1 MSFPSYLLLWRIN
14 LSTYFLVCDLPFCNR
29 WWKLREA
36 DASDLLTRA
45 LRMLLCRRRY
55 NRMKAGTIQYQA
67 LYRGHATRRVL
78 AATKIQTKVRT
89 TKQLT
94 AYRKLRSATIAL
106 QCALRRRVA
115 RKVLL
120 DLKHEQKDIGKLQA
134 NNEKLKMEMASL
146 KAMLQ
151 AQALGDKNKE
161 ESEKAIKQKQME
173 IGILEARIKQLE
185 GELEKEREVVKKL
198 EESVQVQRLQSE
210 RQLEEMQN
218 LRRHHRSV
226 SSSSVHETER
236 RQQQK
241 PIASSSSNLDSV
253 TMEQIAEQQALVA
266 KLEDELE
273 AERRFRREADGEI
286 IKLRAQMS
294 GVPLNDSDVDALVS
308 QKLDQKED
316 DSELVDERQDNR

>member
-1 MSFPSYLLLWRIN
+1 
-14 LSTYFLVCDLPFCNR
+14 
-29 WWKLREA
+29 
-36 DASDLLTRA
+36 
-45 LRMLLCRRRY
+45 MLLYRRRY
-55 NRMKAGTIQYQA
+55 KRMKEGTIQYQA

-78 AATKIQTKVRT
+78 AATKVQAQVRM
-89 TKQLT
+89 TKQYG
-94 AYRKLRSATIAL
+94 AYCKLRSATIAL

-115 RKVLL
+115 RKALM

-151 AQALGDKNKE
+151 AQAQGDKNKE
-161 ESEKAIKQKQME
+161 ESEKAIRQKQMQ

-198 EESVQVQRLQSE
+198 EESMEAQRIQAD

-218 LRRHHRSV
+218 LRRHQRSL
-226 SSSSVHETER
+226 SSSSAHELER

-241 PIASSSSNLDSV
+241 PIVSSNLDAVS
-253 TMEQIAEQQALVA
+253 TEQIAEQQALVA

-308 QKLDQKED
+308 QKLDQKEA
-316 DSELVDERQDNR
+316 DSVLVNERQDNR

>member
-1 MSFPSYLLLWRIN
+1 
-14 LSTYFLVCDLPFCNR
+14 
-29 WWKLREA
+29 
-36 DASDLLTRA
+36 
-45 LRMLLCRRRY
+45 MLLYRRRY
-55 NRMKAGTIQYQA
+55 NRMKVGAIQYQA
-67 LYRGHATRRVL
+67 LYRGHAARRVL
-78 AATKIQTKVRT
+78 AATKIQTQVRT
-89 TKQLT
+89 SKQQA
-94 AYRKLRSATIAL
+94 AYSKLRSASIAL

-115 RKVLL
+115 RKALL

-151 AQALGDKNKE
+151 AQAQGDKNKE
-161 ESEKAIKQKQME
+161 ESEKAIKQKQMQ

-185 GELEKEREVVKKL
+185 AELEKEREVVKKL
-198 EESVQVQRLQSE
+198 EESVQAQKLQSE

-218 LRRHHRSV
+218 LRRHQRSGSSGSVHHDIDRRMQQKSLSSTLV
-226 SSSSVHETER
+226 SSSG
-236 RQQQK
+236 
-241 PIASSSSNLDSV
+241 PNSV
-253 TMEQIAEQQALVA
+253 TSEQIAEQQALVA

-308 QKLDQKED
+308 QKLNQNEAEE
-316 DSELVDERQDNR
+316 SELLDERQDNR